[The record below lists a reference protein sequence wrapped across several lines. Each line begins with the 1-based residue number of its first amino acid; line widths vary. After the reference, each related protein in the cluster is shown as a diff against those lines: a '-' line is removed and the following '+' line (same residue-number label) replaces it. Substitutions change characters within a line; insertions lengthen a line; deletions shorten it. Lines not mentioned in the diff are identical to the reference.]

1 MARMRREPTKKDN
14 RSFPPSG
21 TPDVQEATSNPR
33 GKAKSGRSDKPK
45 RRKRRVRLPGPTFP
59 GSPPGIE
66 STPLVDVPPEP
77 GAVSISCVDYGPD
90 RASVFDVPDLEAFL
104 SQPRPAWSTVRWVN
118 VAGLHPQVIN
128 RFRQAYGFHT
138 LAAEDALKVPQ
149 RPRIEPYPDF
159 QFIVAKMIRQLDGKF
174 TSGQVSIFF
183 YANLLLTFQEEP
195 DGAEV
200 WSTIRQRIQAP
211 GSTLRQ
217 GDAGFLLYSILDAL
231 IDHIYPVVEHYGDL
245 LETLED
251 RILEEPTTALS
262 RELHSVRR
270 KLQELRRMIWPMRTM
285 INDLQSSETPN
296 LSSTVRTYLRD
307 VHEHSVHL
315 IDVVETYRD
324 MASGTIELYLSSVSY
339 RMNEVMKVLTI
350 IATIFIPITFLA
362 GVYGMNFRVMPEL
375 NWEWSYAVFW
385 LICVATVIGLIR
397 FFRRKGWIGEGQA
410 WK

>member
-1 MARMRREPTKKDN
+1 MVGMRPGPPTNDK
-14 RSFPPSG
+14 RSHS
-21 TPDVQEATSNPR
+21 PDVHEVRPDPR
-33 GKAKSGRSDKPK
+33 GKAKSARSDKPK
-45 RRKRRVRLPGPTFP
+45 RRRRRVRLPGPTFP

-90 RASVFDVPDLEAFL
+90 RADAFDVPDLEAFL
-104 SQPRPAWSTVRWVN
+104 SRPRPAWSAVRWVN

-149 RPRIEPYPDF
+149 RPRIEPYPDY
-159 QFIVAKMIRQLDGKF
+159 QFIVATSFRQVEGKF

-183 YANLLLTFQEEP
+183 YGNLLLTFQEER
-195 DGAEV
+195 DGAEA
-200 WSTIRQRIQAP
+200 WSTIRQRIQTPA
-211 GSTLRQ
+211 STLRQ
-217 GDAGFLLYSILDAL
+217 GDAGFLLYSIIDAL
-231 IDHIYPVVEHYGDL
+231 IDHVFPVVEHYGDL

-251 RILEEPTTALS
+251 RIIEEPTTALS
-262 RELHSVRR
+262 RELHSARR
-270 KLQELRRMIWPMRTM
+270 KLLELRRMIWPMRMM
-285 INDLQSSETPN
+285 IHDLQSSDSPN

-307 VHEHSVHL
+307 VHEHSVQL

-324 MASGTIELYLSSVSY
+324 MASGMIELYLSAVSY

-362 GVYGMNFRVMPEL
+362 GVFGMNFRVMPEL
-375 NWEWSYAVFW
+375 NWEWGYAIFW
-385 LICVATVIGLIR
+385 LICVATVVGLIR
-397 FFRRKGWIGEGQA
+397 FFRRKGWIGERDA
-410 WK
+410 SK